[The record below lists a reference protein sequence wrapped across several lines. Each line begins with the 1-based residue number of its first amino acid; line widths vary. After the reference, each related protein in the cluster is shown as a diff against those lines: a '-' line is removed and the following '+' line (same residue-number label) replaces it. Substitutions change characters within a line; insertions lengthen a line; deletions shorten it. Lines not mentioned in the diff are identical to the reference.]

1 MPFSAMENQN
11 IGVTRSKRD
20 LPPAHFSLKIQTYS
34 LLPKTEV
41 EKYDSGVFEAG
52 GHKWRLSL
60 HPNET
65 EEGIGYI
72 SLYLAIAETDT
83 YPEGW
88 EVYADYKLFL
98 LDHLQKK
105 YLTVQDA
112 DGDMKRFHKEKTEW
126 GFTKL
131 LTLEAFKNSSNG
143 YLVDDCCEFGA
154 EIFVYS
160 RNSEWESLAMVKE
173 PSDGTFRYEM
183 ENFSAKAQPSYYSKV
198 FTVGERNWKLRVWP
212 KGNTAQRDKAISIYL
227 NLDDWKSLP
236 PKRAL
241 YVKYKLRILDQV
253 SGKHEQITGTHW
265 FSSSSSEWG
274 YPIFMTLDKLH
285 QDSNGFIKD
294 NKLIAEIEFLT
305 ISVIKVYS

>member
-1 MPFSAMENQN
+1 MENQN

-52 GHKWRLSL
+52 GHKWRLSI

-88 EVYADYKLFL
+88 EVYADYKLFV

-105 YLTVQDA
+105 YLTVQDF
-112 DGDMKRFHKEKTEW
+112 DMKRFHKDKTEW
-126 GFTKL
+126 GFAKL

-154 EIFVYS
+154 EVFVYS
-160 RNSEWESLAMVKE
+160 RNKEWESLAMVKE

-212 KGNTAQRDKAISIYL
+212 KGNAAQRDKAISIYL

-241 YVKYKLRILDQV
+241 YAKYKLRILDQV
-253 SGKHEQITGTHW
+253 SGKHEQTTGSHW

-274 YPIFMTLDKLH
+274 YPIFNYDV
-285 QDSNGFIKD
+285 G
-294 NKLIAEIEFLT
+294 
-305 ISVIKVYS
+305 